1 MSKKVLKDLLTVCP
15 QFKKIENDLSK
26 MKGED
31 MLRVYEI
38 NQSFDNVFLSL
49 KHFQEQERNRKL
61 YLINEEVF
69 LDIFG

>member
-31 MLRVYEI
+31 MLR
-38 NQSFDNVFLSL
+38 
-49 KHFQEQERNRKL
+49 
-61 YLINEEVF
+61 
-69 LDIFG
+69 